1 MSVSQLHDYD
11 QEPSAPMDWDDLRAA
26 VVDHHGVYRIDM
38 GQLRRIGGYG
48 RLGIN
53 VRMSL
58 SATLAGIGIG
68 HLPAELPPDQQL
80 EVVLFQYGTPAAEV
94 VAAIRG
100 GDTAGAESALLHLNS
115 SGDMER
121 VREAAVKA
129 SEILTVLSDR
139 CRGCLG
145 PMA

>member
-1 MSVSQLHDYD
+1 MSVSQLRDHE

-38 GQLRRIGGYG
+38 GRLRRIGGYG

-68 HLPAELPPDQQL
+68 HLPAELPSDQQV
-80 EVVLFQYGTPAAEV
+80 EIVLYQYGTPAAEV

-100 GDTAGAESALLHLNS
+100 GDTARAETALQHLNS
-115 SGDMER
+115 SGELER
-121 VREAAVKA
+121 LREATVKA
-129 SEILTVLSDR
+129 SEVLSVLSDR

-145 PMA
+145 PLT